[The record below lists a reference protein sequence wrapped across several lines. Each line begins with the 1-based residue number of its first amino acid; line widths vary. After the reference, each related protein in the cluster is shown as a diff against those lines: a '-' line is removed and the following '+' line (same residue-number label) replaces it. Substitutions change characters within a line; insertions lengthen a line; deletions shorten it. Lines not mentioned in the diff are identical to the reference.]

1 MPPGSRTS
9 SGWPGSKTG
18 LATSPRERPSSP
30 IIPGLTKEEIK
41 ALKENLA
48 EPELES
54 KGAKALGPKL
64 TLFLGKIIKAA
75 MVLDP
80 NCTCLGKGCEE

>member
-1 MPPGSRTS
+1 M
-9 SGWPGSKTG
+9 
-18 LATSPRERPSSP
+18 
-30 IIPGLTKEEIK
+30 
-41 ALKENLA
+41 A